1 MTSQIRGIV
10 ARKWGLLRR
19 FPALALRYM
28 CTLLLATGVAAGH
41 ASAQS
46 TIVHEDETGDLTI
59 SVTDI
64 STDGMD
70 GIRVINNQEGD
81 VTITSDGTINV
92 DSTGAPAIGILV
104 KNENV
109 ASSTYTTTVNV
120 NHMFSNAD
128 ASEVDEER
136 VDIAA
141 LRIHTTGGANVRST
155 GHIHTTGMDNF
166 GVHVQ
171 QDNND
176 NAGPIKIHVN
186 DITTEGPGSYGVY
199 ADSVNPGNDQIGV
212 TVDGTIRTS
221 GWGSYGVAV
230 SGNRS
235 NVKVL
240 VNELGQIIFTPPG
253 EPWEDDYSAN
263 PGRYAVVVR
272 KSHGGENSNIVSAQ
286 LTNHGLIRGDV
297 DIASCMAPRFENRGT
312 GTFNPYGN
320 VTLEL
325 QTLNCSPVDQNH
337 DQASWTTGR
346 LINHGTFVIG
356 LGNQPSTV
364 RIQGDVHQKATG
376 TLSFD
381 VNWSTGDTDRIE
393 VTGMANLDGMLAVNS
408 LANPDGET
416 AEVTIIT
423 ATEGINGENKLTIKD
438 TPFLDYSV
446 RKMDGP
452 DQDDTEVLLLSV
464 VFDPGPGPDPD
475 TDLDPESTERAGTSS
490 LPTTGDRGTLDLN
503 QNQRNVLT
511 ELRNSR
517 TRNDRLDSA
526 LAGIYSLPDIEDVRF
541 ELDSYGNEIAGAA
554 VQSTFLAA
562 LSLASQMPDCSRN
575 SSGVVGRR
583 CIWASGHA
591 DRTTRKRSWPQR
603 GFRNTAHGLSS
614 GIGIPSDDG
623 RLMAR
628 FGLGLTNS
636 RLAMDRFATAR
647 GHRLAAVAGI
657 TAGSGNFGFS
667 LDTAAAA
674 SRYKVSRIVPNGD
687 GEANSTGK
695 FSGRSLG
702 VQAEAAWTGR
712 MGKALV
718 SPSAGIFYSRV
729 RSKPYREQ
737 GADEMSL
744 NVHRSGTSLAAAKF
758 GAEIRLD
765 PLTFSN
771 LRLAPGI
778 GLGMTRMIKNSI
790 TVESEFQGGED
801 SFLSTTSLLPKTYDI
816 GLGSSFRSTDDR
828 FHGSVAAR
836 LKLERD
842 GRLHHLGVAGRIVI
856 PF

>member
-1 MTSQIRGIV
+1 M
-10 ARKWGLLRR
+10 
-19 FPALALRYM
+19 
-28 CTLLLATGVAAGH
+28 GVATGH

-46 TIVHEDETGDLTI
+46 TNPIDREDETGELKI

-70 GIRVINNQEGD
+70 GIRVINQQGGH

-92 DSTGAPAIGILV
+92 DSTSAAAFGILV
-104 KNENV
+104 KNTDV

-120 NHMFSNAD
+120 MHMFSNAD

-141 LRIHTTGGANVRST
+141 LRIHTTGGANVRSK
-155 GHIHTTGMDNF
+155 GHIHTTGKDNF

-171 QDNND
+171 QNNEGN

-212 TVDGTIRTS
+212 TVDGVIRTS
-221 GWGSYGVAV
+221 GWGSYGVTV

-253 EPWEDDYSAN
+253 EPWEDDYSEN

-325 QTLNCSPVDQNH
+325 QSLNCGPVNKDR
-337 DQASWTTGR
+337 DEASWTTGR
-346 LINHGTFVIG
+346 LINHGTFVVG
-356 LGNQPSTV
+356 LGDQPSTV
-364 RIQGDVHQKATG
+364 RIQGDVYQKATG
-376 TLSFD
+376 TLSID
-381 VNWSTGDTDRIE
+381 VDWSTGKTDLIE
-393 VTGMANLDGMLAVNS
+393 VTGMADLDGRLAVNS

-452 DQDDTEVLLLSV
+452 GQDESEVLLLSV
-464 VFDPGPGPDPD
+464 VFDPNP
-475 TDLDPESTERAGTSS
+475 DPESAERAGISS
-490 LPTTGDRGTLDLN
+490 PAAPDGHGTLDLN

-511 ELRNSR
+511 ELRNSHN
-517 TRNDRLDSA
+517 RNDRLDSA

-562 LSLASQMPDCSRN
+562 LSLASQLPECSLN
-575 SSGVVGRR
+575 NSGVVDRR

-603 GFRNTAHGLSS
+603 GFRDAAHGLSS

-657 TAGSGNFGFS
+657 TAGSGNFEFS
-667 LDTAAAA
+667 LDTTAAA
-674 SRYKVSRIVPNGD
+674 SRYRVSRIVPDGD

-712 MGKALV
+712 MGRALV
-718 SPSAGIFYSRV
+718 SPSAGLFYSRV

-744 NVHRSGTSLAAAKF
+744 DVHRSGTSLAAAKF

-778 GLGMTRMIKNSI
+778 VLGMTRMIKDSI

-816 GLGSSFRSTDDR
+816 GLGTSFRSTDDR